1 MSRRLRFI
9 PEGGALVEVTHRAL
23 HSRLLFRPSPLLN
36 QIIIGTLARAK
47 RRYKVRVCFFVA
59 ASNHLHLYLDVDDA
73 EQLSR
78 FMGYFGSKLA
88 REVGRLT
95 GWKQKIFGRRYQAIV
110 VSPEEAAQIDRL
122 RYGLAHGA
130 KEDLVDRP
138 RDWPGV
144 HAVRALLEGEVLEG
158 LWFDRTQEYATR
170 RRGEKFEP
178 LQYATRE
185 VLELDP
191 LPCWK
196 DLTEEQRR
204 VRVAALWRTSR
215 PKPRPGERRRPS
227 SLWVQRPFWPRTLS
241 GGRRRPRSPP
251 RRPSTRQARPCA
263 ASSGTPTPCSWLF
276 IAKPPRSS
284 GSGSRNDENVGS
296 LRRQS
301 EVRFGTG
308 REGSEW
314 VSARGVRAG
323 RADSRRLS
331 RVFYLCLAGTCS
343 VQSIAQSSES
353 AAGSRH
359 GRRHAIRASAAD
371 AWNREQLADSTTSRV
386 QPGGRFEDALSRLV
400 IESLASVLTIYAK

>member
-1 MSRRLRFI
+1 MSRRIRFI
-9 PEGGALVEVTHRAL
+9 PEGGALVEVTSRAL

-130 KEDLVDRP
+130 KEDLVERP

-158 LWFDRTQEYATR
+158 LWFDRTHEYAAR
-170 RRGEKFEP
+170 RRGEEFDR

-185 VLELDP
+185 MWELDP
-191 LPCWK
+191 LPGWK
-196 DLTEEQRR
+196 DVPKEARGSR
-204 VRVAALWRTSR
+204 PAALVEDIEAETAARRKRTGV
-215 PKPRPGERRRPS
+215 KPLGP
-227 SLWVQRPFWPRTLS
+227 
-241 GGRRRPRSPP
+241 
-251 RRPSTRQARPCA
+251 A
-263 ASSGTPTPCSWLF
+263 AVLAQNP
-276 IAKPPRSS
+276 
-284 GSGSRNDENVGS
+284 
-296 LRRQS
+296 LR
-301 EVRFGTG
+301 
-308 REGSEW
+308 
-314 VSARGVRAG
+314 
-323 RADSRRLS
+323 
-331 RVFYLCLAGTCS
+331 
-343 VQSIAQSSES
+343 
-353 AAGSRH
+353 
-359 GRRHAIRASAAD
+359 
-371 AWNREQLADSTTSRV
+371 
-386 QPGGRFEDALSRLV
+386 
-400 IESLASVLTIYAK
+400 